1 MQSNPIRTL
10 VGLFFGGFGGISFAA
25 AILPI
30 VIGSL
35 FVYDSIGMMLSVRS
49 YVLPLALI
57 WAISGAITGW
67 HGGARFGGILL
78 GGIGVVSGLLLGV
91 FALEGNLSVILV
103 SALAGLIYGG
113 IAGLIIGRA
122 FMQHANEAG

>member
-10 VGLFFGGFGGISFAA
+10 TGLFFGGFGGISFAA

-35 FVYDSIGMMLSVRS
+35 FPYDSISMMLSVRG
-49 YVLPLALI
+49 YVLPMAVV
-57 WAISGAITGW
+57 WAIAGAITGW
-67 HGGARFGGILL
+67 HGGTRFGGAVL
-78 GGIGVVSGLLLGV
+78 GGVGIVSGLVLGI
-91 FALEGNLSVILV
+91 FALEGSLPEILV
-103 SALAGLIYGG
+103 SMLTGLVYGG

-122 FMQHANEAG
+122 FLRHAQEAS